1 MKTLKTI
8 SLALSGLFLGGFITS
23 AGICL
28 IVAWHGNSLEAMG
41 YLLCGFLSI
50 MLSGGSLMLADATDS
65 IIERRRW
72 EQ

>member
-1 MKTLKTI
+1 MKTVKTI

-50 MLSGGSLMLADATDS
+50 MLSGGALMLADATDT

>member
-23 AGICL
+23 GGICL

-50 MLSGGSLMLADATDS
+50 MLSGGALMLADATDS